1 MASSTDRI
9 EKEILLRAPQ
19 EKVWRAISDSR
30 QFGEWFGMEL
40 DGEFKPGTPIT
51 GRIKPTIA
59 DPAIAEMQKKYTGAP
74 VEFVVDRIE
83 PMRLFS
89 LKWHPFAIDPDVDY
103 SNEPMTLITFTLEP
117 QDDGTLLRIV
127 ESGFDSIP
135 IERRAKA
142 FEANAGGWAM
152 QVEMIQK
159 YLALSQP

>member
-1 MASSTDRI
+1 VASSADRI

-40 DGEFKPGTPIT
+40 DGEFKPGTPIS

-59 DPAIAEMQKKYTGAP
+59 DPAIAEMQKKYAGAP

-89 LKWHPFAIDPDVDY
+89 LKWHPFAIDPSVDY

-117 QDDGTLLRIV
+117 RDGDTLLRVV

-152 QVEMIQK
+152 QMGMIQK
-159 YLALSQP
+159 YLALPQS